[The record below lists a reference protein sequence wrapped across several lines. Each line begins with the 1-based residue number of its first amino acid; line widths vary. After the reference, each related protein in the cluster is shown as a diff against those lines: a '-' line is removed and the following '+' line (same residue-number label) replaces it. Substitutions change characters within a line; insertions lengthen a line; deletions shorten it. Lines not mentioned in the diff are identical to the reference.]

1 MSATKGEDQIRSA
14 DQIENDL
21 KRKREVLE
29 QTVNELAGRLDP
41 KNLAQDAQDQV
52 KEKASE
58 AADKAK
64 DFFDEVKN
72 GNLLNIAI
80 LSGAVLGS
88 LGLLRRKLRH
98 RK

>member
-14 DQIENDL
+14 DQIEYDL
-21 KRKREVLE
+21 KRKREELE
-29 QTVNELAGRLDP
+29 QTVNELAGRLNP
-41 KNLAQDAQDQV
+41 KNLAQDAQDQA

-88 LGLLRRKLRH
+88 LGLLSRQLRH

>member
-21 KRKREVLE
+21 KRKREELE

-80 LSGAVLGS
+80 LSGSVLGS